1 MSLRKM
7 ARILGVSPAYLS
19 RMVNGKRPW
28 NPEIRQRY
36 EELVSATVPKF
47 GNTFGNTNGHVRY
60 EKLVPR
66 KGFEPPLPLRE
77 ADFKSAASTIPPPGL
92 ARCCGESL
100 YGCRRSPP

>member
-1 MSLRKM
+1 MSLRKR

-36 EELVSATVPKF
+36 EELVSATVPKV

-66 KGFEPPLPLRE
+66 KGFEPPLPLKE
-77 ADFKSAASTIPPPGL
+77 ADFKSGL
-92 ARCCGESL
+92 
-100 YGCRRSPP
+100 

>member
-1 MSLRKM
+1 MSLRKR

-47 GNTFGNTNGHVRY
+47 GNTQETCGDSWGERHVQSTLELGR
-60 EKLVPR
+60 LVELQ
-66 KGFEPPLPLRE
+66 GLEPCT
-77 ADFKSAASTIPPPGL
+77 SSIP
-92 ARCCGESL
+92 
-100 YGCRRSPP
+100 